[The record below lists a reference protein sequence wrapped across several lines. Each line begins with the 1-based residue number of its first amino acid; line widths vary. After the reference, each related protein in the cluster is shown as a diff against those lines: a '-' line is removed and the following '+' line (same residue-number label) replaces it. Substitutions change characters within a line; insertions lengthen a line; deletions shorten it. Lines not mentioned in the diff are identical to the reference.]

1 MNTSQKVMTKQ
12 KTTKNDK
19 KTNAMYPYQTIEKHN
34 QKVKSDKKRQKD
46 KHPNE
51 QAK

>member
-1 MNTSQKVMTKQ
+1 
-12 KTTKNDK
+12 
-19 KTNAMYPYQTIEKHN
+19 MYPYQTNPVVEKHN
-34 QKVKSDKKRQKD
+34 QKVKNDKKRQKD

>member
-1 MNTSQKVMTKQ
+1 
-12 KTTKNDK
+12 
-19 KTNAMYPYQTIEKHN
+19 MYPYQTVPVVEKHN
-34 QKVKSDKKRQKD
+34 MKKVKQQKKTD

>member
-1 MNTSQKVMTKQ
+1 
-12 KTTKNDK
+12 
-19 KTNAMYPYQTIEKHN
+19 MYPYRTIEKHN
-34 QKVKSDKKRQKD
+34 QKVKNDKKRQKD